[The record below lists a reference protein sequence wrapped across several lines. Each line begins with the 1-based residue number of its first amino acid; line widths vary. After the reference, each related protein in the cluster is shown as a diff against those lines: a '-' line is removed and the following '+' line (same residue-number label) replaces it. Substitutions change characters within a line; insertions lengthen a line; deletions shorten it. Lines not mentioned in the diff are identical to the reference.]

1 MRYSPLTARPSDPR
15 TQHGR
20 KNTEQVGLHDIGG
33 IPERG
38 GQGIS
43 RSALMTRA
51 TFSRLASA
59 WRETARFM
67 RGRRDPVDRAVGVL
81 DRHDRFRRVGH
92 PEVGDA
98 DTHTALACPHGGPA
112 LARYDSGPAE
122 A

>member
-20 KNTEQVGLHDIGG
+20 KNTEQVGHHDIGG

-59 WRETARFM
+59 WQATARFM
-67 RGRRDPVDRAVGVL
+67 RGRRDLVDRTAGVL

-98 DTHTALACPHGGPA
+98 DTHTALACPHAGPA
-112 LARYDSGPAE
+112 PARYDSGPAE